1 MTESWVCGSVGLWVC
16 VFVCLCKVAYRQSQP
31 AKCEMPASPNA
42 TGHQRLCGG
51 GGAVQR
57 AVPKSDPTDCGCQ
70 RHAMYVQS
78 CFIHHRRCAP
88 CRRATLP
95 TAAASVMLCTFKHDT
110 YIKACDV
117 HSNMLR
123 AAPHLWPRS
132 RLVSFSS
139 RPFNK
144 RCLGAYYNIR

>member
-1 MTESWVCGSVGLWVC
+1 MGLWVCGSVCLFVC
-16 VFVCLCKVAYRQSQP
+16 VKWRIGKASQP
-31 AKCEMPASPNA
+31 NVRCQLARMQRDINA
-42 TGHQRLCGG
+42 CAG
-51 GGAVQR
+51 GGAVRR

-78 CFIHHRRCAP
+78 CYIHHRRCAP

-95 TAAASVMLCTFKHDT
+95 TAAASVMLCTFKHAT

-144 RCLGAYYNIR
+144 RCLGAYYTIR